1 MKLRSDITRV
11 ASGARG
17 LAHMGAER
25 REITRALPEETPVAI
40 TVNGSTQAVM
50 MASPADIEDFGVGF
64 ALSEGIVDSPAEIES
79 LEALEIEDGIEARL
93 WVSDEKAEALGERRR
108 AMLGPVGCGL
118 CGIDSLA
125 QAMRDLP
132 KVTDGARFSAAEIAG
147 AGDAL
152 RGHQPVHDLT
162 RAVHAA
168 GFLAPD
174 QGITHAR
181 EDVGRHNALDKLI
194 GALARDDVP
203 ASDGAFVMTSRVSV
217 DIVQKAAIAGVGII
231 VSVSAPTAHALR
243 LAEGAGI
250 TLAAFARGAQVEVF
264 CHPHRIMESTSDV
277 A

>member
-1 MKLRSDITRV
+1 MKPRTDITRV
-11 ASGARG
+11 ASGVRG
-17 LAHMGAER
+17 QAHLGAER

-50 MASPADIEDFGVGF
+50 MASPADIEDFAVGF
-64 ALSEGIVDSPAEIES
+64 ALSEGIVERIAEIES
-79 LEALEIEDGIEARL
+79 VEALEIEDGIEARL
-93 WVSDEKAEALGERRR
+93 WVSDARAEALGERRR

-125 QAMRDLP
+125 QAMRALP
-132 KVTDGARFSAAEIAG
+132 VVPDGARFDLAEIAG

-152 RGHQPVHDLT
+152 RAHQPVHDLT

-168 GFLAPD
+168 GFLQPG

-194 GALARDDVP
+194 GALARDGVS
-203 ASDGAFVMTSRVSV
+203 ASGGAFVMTSRVSV
-217 DIVQKAAIAGVGII
+217 DIVQKAAMAGVGTI

-243 LAEGAGI
+243 LAEGARI
-250 TLAAFARGAQVEVF
+250 TLAAFARGATGRGFLSPPQDHGE
-264 CHPHRIMESTSDV
+264 
-277 A
+277 